1 MENSKK
7 IEIVPQDE
15 VVVRWS
21 WGDAQ
26 AMYPHWTEDKCKEAM
41 EEVGD
46 YVHERVV
53 ELGNDVLQQLL
64 YEIVETKWLTE
75 FEETEEEQ

>member
-26 AMYPHWTEDKCKEAM
+26 AMYPHWTEDKCK
-41 EEVGD
+41 
-46 YVHERVV
+46 
-53 ELGNDVLQQLL
+53 
-64 YEIVETKWLTE
+64 
-75 FEETEEEQ
+75 